1 MANDIK
7 TVQCCMH
14 VNIIARTVSK
24 AVKEAKTV
32 HDMATAVEPASSSSE
47 KVKRA
52 LMEVINEKQLETP
65 RFSFM
70 LKTGRD
76 ILGKIEGA
84 ASNEAEPF
92 SVELVEALQS
102 CFDCA
107 KRCRSIGTK
116 KPKILTSFHQ
126 VQQEKLPSV

>member
-1 MANDIK
+1 
-7 TVQCCMH
+7 
-14 VNIIARTVSK
+14 
-24 AVKEAKTV
+24 
-32 HDMATAVEPASSSSE
+32 
-47 KVKRA
+47 
-52 LMEVINEKQLETP
+52 MEVINEKQLETP
-65 RFSFM
+65 RFSLM
-70 LKTGRD
+70 LKTD

>member
-32 HDMATAVEPASSSSE
+32 YDMATAVEPASSSSE

-65 RFSFM
+65 RFSLM

-84 ASNEAEPF
+84 ASNEAEP
-92 SVELVEALQS
+92 LVS
-102 CFDCA
+102 NW
-107 KRCRSIGTK
+107 
-116 KPKILTSFHQ
+116 
-126 VQQEKLPSV
+126 